1 MKPISNRIMIPLMV
15 IEIILIAVTPYIMG
29 GFVSQGYFATLF
41 IQLLTLVSMIIG
53 IKARI
58 NWERNRDYQNSVKI

>member
-1 MKPISNRIMIPLMV
+1 MKPISNRIMIPLIV

-41 IQLLTLVSMIIG
+41 TELLTLVSMIVG

>member
-15 IEIILIAVTPYIMG
+15 IDIILIAVTSYIRSDFG
-29 GFVSQGYFATLF
+29 VKGYFSTLF
-41 IQLLTLVSMIIG
+41 TELLTLVSMIVG

-58 NWERNRDYQNSVKI
+58 NWERNRDYQNRVKI

>member
-15 IEIILIAVTPYIMG
+15 IEIILIAVTSYIRSDFG
-29 GFVSQGYFATLF
+29 VKGYFSTLVV
-41 IQLLTLVSMIIG
+41 QLLALGSIIVS

-58 NWERNRDYQNSVKI
+58 NWERNRDYQKSVKI